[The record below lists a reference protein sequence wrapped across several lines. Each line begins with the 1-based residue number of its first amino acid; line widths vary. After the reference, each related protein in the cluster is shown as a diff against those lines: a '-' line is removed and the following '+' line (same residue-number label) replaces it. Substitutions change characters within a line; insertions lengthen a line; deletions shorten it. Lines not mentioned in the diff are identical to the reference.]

1 MTLEEYSKE
10 VYGKN
15 SSFPAMTLEELIDSH
30 RRLRSLCIEADEY
43 RQQVQNDAYKVGL
56 AQGLATIK
64 REYITLSDLKN
75 MSMGEIAELI
85 NESSED

>member
-15 SSFPAMTLEELIDSH
+15 SSFSVMTLEELIDSH
-30 RRLRSLCIEADEY
+30 RRLRALRIETDEY
-43 RQQVQNDAYKVGL
+43 RQRIERAAYKVGL
-56 AQGLATIK
+56 AQGLATFK

-75 MSMGEIAELI
+75 MSMGEIANLI
-85 NESSED
+85 SNSSED